1 MPLPIRRTL
10 ATGALLAASIPAAAA
25 VNEIIVTAQ
34 RREQS
39 LQDVPLAVSAFDATS
54 IVTRQIDAVADIG
67 QNVPNLQTYIVT
79 AGAQALQLHSR
90 GASVQN
96 PGFNLSESPVGIYID
111 DVYYGRLASA
121 NLDLTDLE
129 RIEVLRGPQ
138 GTLYGRNTIAGA
150 VKIVTRT
157 PGDEKWANANLAI
170 GNYSTSRIAGSVGGP
185 IEEGALA
192 GSITGLY
199 EQRNEGWQPNPRL
212 GRDFGEY
219 DNKLARAK
227 IRWYGTE
234 NFEATLTGWV
244 ADLTNDGYNGVPYAP
259 ISNADPSDPA
269 SPPSLNPGFD
279 PAPGNSAPIGGFYD
293 NFSAAGANYGASDQG
308 GASLALNF
316 TFGSVTLK
324 SITAFADIK
333 DEFGFDFSGGAFDF
347 TSFVP
352 PFSVTF
358 DPGVDPEDPA
368 NQRGLRIRSDSDFTQ
383 ISQEFQLL
391 GNAFDDRLAWQVG
404 AFYLNEDGTQVFSG
418 TIPAALFPGD
428 PVTATPDFSETIEN
442 ETDSY
447 ALYAHGSYNVT
458 DALSVT
464 AGLRWT
470 RDEKEYSN
478 ACTGGFCFDDSDL
491 LPPPDEPTPGTGSVT
506 LDDDWDEVTAKLGV
520 DYRLDPENLLY
531 ASYAQGFQSGGFRTL
546 CFGNLSST
554 CGGTAF
560 DPQTVDSFEAGWKS
574 DLFDRRLRLN
584 VAAFYAMYD
593 DIQQVVLSPGANAN
607 GFPITNIGEV
617 DVYGL
622 EVEVNW
628 QPTDKLLV
636 FAQMGFQESDFGQV
650 DPQSP
655 PGGLEPPVG
664 VAPDDV
670 CPNRPNPGSS
680 QCALPVQELPSNPG
694 FQGKLGFSYT
704 VPLQNNLQ
712 FTYGADIYYTD
723 EYFSEAR
730 NLVQIDS
737 FSRVNAFVGVGSD
750 DGRWQ
755 IGLTGRNVLDSED
768 NVSGI
773 FANGSGNIRTV
784 LPPAEYLLQVRLQY

>member
-1 MPLPIRRTL
+1 MQPRIRTTL
-10 ATGALLAASIPAAAA
+10 TAGALLATSLQATAA
-25 VNEIIVTAQ
+25 VDEVIVTAQ

-39 LQDVPLAVSAFDATS
+39 LQDVPLAVSAFDATR
-54 IVTRQIDAVADIG
+54 ITDLQINSVKDIG

-150 VKIVTRT
+150 VKIVSRA
-157 PGDEKWANANLAI
+157 PGDESWANVNAGI
-170 GNYSTSRIAGSVGGP
+170 GNFSTTRLAGSVGGP

-199 EQRNEGWQPNPRL
+199 EKRNEGWQPNPRV

-227 IRWYGTE
+227 LRWYGTE

-259 ISNADPSDPA
+259 ISNAPFFPPFPN
-269 SPPSLNPGFD
+269 PPSTNPGFD
-279 PAPGNSAPIGGFYD
+279 PAPGNSAPIRGFYD
-293 NFSAAGANYGASDQG
+293 NLSADGANYGQSDQG

-333 DEFGFDFSGGAFDF
+333 DEFGFDLSGGGFDF
-347 TSFVP
+347 D
-352 PFSVTF
+352 F
-358 DPGVDPEDPA
+358 DDPA
-368 NQRGLRIRSDSDFTQ
+368 GQFGLRIRSDSDFTQ

-391 GNAFDDRLAWQVG
+391 GEAFDDRLVWQVG
-404 AFYLNEDGTQVFSG
+404 AFYLNEDGEQVFSG
-418 TIPAALFPGD
+418 TIPGSLFPGD
-428 PVTATPDFSETIEN
+428 PVTSTPDFSETIEN

-447 ALYAHGSYNVT
+447 ALYGEATYSVT

-470 RDEKEYSN
+470 RDEKEYSDK
-478 ACTGGFCFDDSDL
+478 CVGGFCRSDT
-491 LPPPDEPTPGTGSVT
+491 EVNTGMASVA
-506 LDDDWDEVTAKLGV
+506 LDDDWDEVTGKLGV
-520 DYRLDPENLLY
+520 DYRLDEDNLVYL
-531 ASYAQGFQSGGFRTL
+531 SYAQGFQSGGFRTL
-546 CFGNLSST
+546 CFGNLSAT

-560 DPQTVDSFEAGWKS
+560 DPQTVDSIEAGWKS
-574 DLFDRRLRLN
+574 EMFDRRLRLN
-584 VAAFYAMYD
+584 LAAFYALYD
-593 DIQQVVLSPGANAN
+593 DIQQVVLVPSPTGA

-622 EVEVNW
+622 EAEVKW
-628 QPTDKLLV
+628 QPTDRLLV
-636 FAQMGFQESDFGQV
+636 FANLGFQESDFGQV

-655 PGGLEPPVG
+655 PGGLEPPPG
-664 VAPDDV
+664 VDPDDV
-670 CPNRPNPGSS
+670 CPGRPNQGSR

-694 FQGKLGFSYT
+694 FQGKLGFNHS
-704 VPLQNNLQ
+704 VPLQNSLQ
-712 FTYGADIYYTD
+712 FSYGADVYYTD

-730 NLVQIDS
+730 NLVEIDS
-737 FSRVNAFVGVGSD
+737 FARVNAFLGIGD
-750 DGRWQ
+750 EEGRWQ
-755 IGLTGRNVLDSED
+755 IALTGKNILNSED

-773 FANGSGNIRTV
+773 FANNFTNIRTV
-784 LPPAEYLLQVRLQY
+784 LPPAEYMLQVRLQY

>member
-1 MPLPIRRTL
+1 MQPRIRTTL
-10 ATGALLAASIPAAAA
+10 AASALLAATVPAGAQ
-25 VNEIIVTAQ
+25 VQEITVTAQ

-39 LQDVPLAVSAFDATS
+39 LQDVPLAVSAFDATQ
-54 IVTRQIDAVADIG
+54 IVTRQIDTVTDIG

-150 VKIVTRT
+150 VKVVTRT
-157 PGDEKWANANLAI
+157 PGDESWVNLNLGY
-170 GNYSTSRIAGSVGGP
+170 GNFSTTRVAGSVGGP

-199 EQRNEGWQPNPRL
+199 ERRDDGWQPNPRV

-227 IRWYGTE
+227 LRWYGTE
-234 NFEATLTGWV
+234 NFEATLSGWV
-244 ADLTNDGYNGVPYAP
+244 ADLKNDGYNGVPYAP
-259 ISNADPSDPA
+259 ISNQDPNAPAVPA
-269 SPPSLNPGFD
+269 SANPGFD
-279 PAPGNSAPIGGFYD
+279 PAPGNSRPIRGFYD
-293 NFSAAGANYGASDQG
+293 NLSAAGANYGESDQG
-308 GASLALNF
+308 GANLAL
-316 TFGSVTLK
+316 TFRMGSVTLK
-324 SITAFADIK
+324 SITGFADIK
-333 DEFGFDFSGGAFDF
+333 DKFGFDFSGGAFDF

-352 PFSVTF
+352 PFFVTF
-358 DPGVDPEDPA
+358 DPAVDPENPA

-383 ISQEFQLL
+383 VTQEFQLL
-391 GNAFDDRLAWQVG
+391 GEAFNDRLAWQLG
-404 AFYLNEDGTQVFSG
+404 AFYLYEDGTQVFSG
-418 TIPAALFPGD
+418 TIPASLFPGD
-428 PVTATPDFSETIEN
+428 PVTSTPDFSETIDN
-442 ETDSY
+442 RTDSY
-447 ALYAHGSYNVT
+447 AVYGEGTFRVT

-470 RDEKEYSN
+470 RDEKEYTN
-478 ACTGGFCFDDSDL
+478 RCVGGFCRSDT
-491 LPPPDEPTPGTGSVT
+491 EQFTGQASVA
-506 LDDDWDEVTAKLGV
+506 LDDAWDEVTGKIGV
-520 DYRLDPENLLY
+520 DYRIDPGNLVYL
-531 ASYAQGFQSGGFRTL
+531 SYAQGFQSGGFRTL

-554 CGGTAF
+554 CGATPF
-560 DPQTVDSFEAGWKS
+560 DPQTVDSFEAGWKA

-593 DIQQVVLSPGANAN
+593 DIQQVVLVPGANGVN

-628 QPTDKLLV
+628 QPTERISI
-636 FAQMGFQESDFGQV
+636 FANIGLQESDFGKV
-650 DPQSP
+650 SPQSP
-655 PGGLEPPVG
+655 PGGLEPPAG
-664 VAPDDV
+664 TDPDLV
-670 CPNRPNPGSS
+670 CPNRPNPSS
-680 QCALPVQELPSNPG
+680 RQCARPTEELSSNPG
-694 FQGKLGFSYT
+694 FQAKVGFSYT

-712 FTYGADIYYTD
+712 FSYGADLFHSD
-723 EYFSEAR
+723 SYFSEAR
-730 NLVQIDS
+730 NLVEIDS
-737 FSRVNAFVGVGSD
+737 FTRVNGFVGIGSD
-750 DGRWQ
+750 DGKWQ
-755 IGLTGRNVLDSED
+755 VSLTGRNIFDSED

-784 LPPAEYLLQVRLQY
+784 LPPAEYMLQFRLQY